1 MGHELPNGQLLD
13 AWPEISPSEFFQ
25 IQRLAR
31 ERFGLD
37 LKPGKE
43 KLVEARLLR
52 VVRERG
58 HRTFHDFYQEVIHDR
73 TGESLVALIDALTTN
88 VTGFLRERVHF
99 DYLAGEV
106 IPRLERRPLIPI
118 WSCACATGEE
128 VYSIV
133 FTVADRFG
141 QAVASK
147 LRVLGSD
154 ISTRALSH
162 AQQAIY
168 SEERVAVLPLEWLE
182 RFFLRGTGQAQGYYK
197 VRDEVRRLVQ
207 FRRINLV
214 EPFDSLPQFPVIFCR
229 NVLIYFTPEAF
240 RDCVRRLVDQLEPG
254 GYIMVGLAESLSGVD
269 TRLAYVQPG
278 IYQKVRSSS

>member
-141 QAVASK
+141 PAVASK